1 MQLTIFFQCCIGEE
15 YFEKAGA
22 KQPFRNIATG
32 AQRARALRNRMKGF
46 YMTERNVVRQYL
58 QRAGSGATRAGLAA
72 TLVLSMS
79 PALAIAQEAGSKN
92 AQEAAA
98 ITATNT
104 DATASEASKDAQ
116 TSSPVEQY
124 TMGNAQVQS
133 VAAQANAS
141 SSYDLAKIADGTYVG
156 TATVSS
162 ADPAA
167 ASSEWDVDS
176 YDISVSV
183 AVSSHAIASVKV
195 DQASYDQLTGDSWD
209 YLDKAENGNTR
220 KHVTGMADK
229 IVEANGT
236 NVDTVSTATVSSNA
250 IKAAVDNAL
259 QAAYDEQNPSTPTAE
274 EYTYG
279 YAGLTWAEYWAGEN
293 VQAAG
298 STASSSELDSHN
310 EADKGAFDV
319 VTRATFNHGLHRGSY
334 QCTDVIKTAEGK
346 DIYPS
351 YYPDSKSF
359 VDVDGNTF
367 SIDGKAKTVTAAD
380 GTVYT
385 MTGHEVTGLKYV
397 PVKIKTSDLEAFKAN
412 HSFVANGETL
422 AGGFGEQNLQAYS
435 GLVANVDENTNGLKT
450 VMDNNGT
457 FSFSA
462 AAAGAESGIQG
473 QELKTATGI
482 EPAVKE
488 ANGSYGEF
496 LRVDLNGNYGDL
508 GANMQ
513 SVTWTYY
520 GDDATCT
527 NALATYGTKFA
538 ADNWMHKSMGIQL
551 GLTKSERCQ
560 LPEGTNGTGYWK
572 LTVHALGYNDYTYT
586 FQATDDNIVGA
597 KEPVTEATK
606 AQLQELYDKAAA
618 LDKSKYTE
626 DSWSASSIETE
637 RDETKDLLAK
647 KNLGESEA
655 AEQITHLQGAL
666 DALVSLYPQAG
677 DYVLM
682 NIPYSD
688 FYAAESNNAGTDVV
702 TSATKQKTRSTLAAG
717 SYHVN
722 TDGSDISGVT
732 FAVKVGEGDIDWSK
746 FTRVTDDSTVQ
757 ITTSIKGKES
767 TTTYTGKD
775 ALFESDSYSYYVLP
789 AGETP
794 ANYKELTVDAQGK
807 LSFGAVEGKEAT
819 ELSNVTT
826 HFMTSSKYGDYEIDF
841 KNLREQMADA
851 NGNEATVYGAVV
863 NAADA
868 NGQLEGYGMRAV
880 ENIWKGKE
888 IAWSCGLTNESHG
901 SPLSSQ
907 YYTSMMGKTIKSVTF
922 YTSTGTHT
930 VTMDQYV
937 PVKDANATIKAED
950 ASLDDANATVAA
962 DATLPEG
969 FDAKYQIDGQDA
981 EPLASNARSAASVTF
996 DASALKPG
1004 SHTLTAIDKSG
1015 KFADISTS
1023 FTATTSKLV
1032 ASFDAAS
1039 LKLAAANGA
1048 TDEDLVNYIK
1058 NISKVTVNGTEYSAQ
1073 GRGAVK
1079 IINADGSLNL
1089 AAAKQDKSLVFDAN
1103 GDYQIEVTATGYTTN
1118 LGFTYTK
1125 AADKTALNAAIE
1137 AAAKLSNDQG
1147 TYTAASW
1154 TVFQDALSTAK
1165 GVNESP
1171 AASDDEV
1178 ANALSTLQNAQAAL
1192 VAAST
1197 PDQLADLRAEIEAGA
1212 NLNKADY
1219 TAESWAAYQKA
1230 LEAANAIF
1238 GSDEVSA
1245 TDVEKATQALKD
1257 AREALAKPIANSESS
1272 QTGTRNESNQA
1283 APSKQGDS
1291 SDTFA
1296 RTNDSMPAL
1305 AVAAGFMAF
1314 VAAATGAIA
1323 AVRRRLFDK

>member
-1 MQLTIFFQCCIGEE
+1 MHNDNAVLRKLNAVGSNACR
-15 YFEKAGA
+15 GA
-22 KQPFRNIATG
+22 LIA
-32 AQRARALRNRMKGF
+32 A
-46 YMTERNVVRQYL
+46 MTVSMMPTS
-58 QRAGSGATRAGLAA
+58 AFAAAA
-72 TLVLSMS
+72 TT
-79 PALAIAQEAGSKN
+79 ETGS
-92 AQEAAA
+92 E
-98 ITATNT
+98 ATNNAPIS
-104 DATASEASKDAQ
+104 ATNEETKSLSSEYSLSAVSDDS
-116 TSSPVEQY
+116 TSSS
-124 TMGNAQVQS
+124 T
-133 VAAQANAS
+133 
-141 SSYDLAKIADGTYVG
+141 SYDLTKIADGTYTG
-156 TATVSS
+156 TATADSN
-162 ADPAA
+162 DPAA
-167 ASSEWDVDS
+167 GDNEWDVDS
-176 YDISVSV
+176 YEVKVTVKV
-183 AVSSHAIASVKV
+183 ASGKIDSVKV
-195 DQASYDQLTGDSWD
+195 ADETYDALTGESWD

-229 IVEANGT
+229 IVKANGT
-236 NVDTVSTATVSSNA
+236 DVDAVSTATVSSNA
-250 IKAAVDNAL
+250 IKAAVDDAL
-259 QAAYDEQNPSTPTAE
+259 QAAYDEQNPSTPATD

-293 VQAAG
+293 VYNA
-298 STASSSELDSHN
+298 TNTSSSN
-310 EADKGAFDV
+310 EADRDAGNGVYEYDRGGYDV

-367 SIDGKAKTVTAAD
+367 SIDGRAKTVTAAD

-397 PVKIKTSDLEAFKAN
+397 PVKIKTSDLEAFKAS

-435 GLVANVDENTNGLKT
+435 GLVAAVDADTNGLKT
-450 VMDNNGT
+450 VTNNNGT

-462 AAAGAESGIQG
+462 AATGTKSGIEG

-482 EPAVKE
+482 EPTVKD
-488 ANGSYGEF
+488 ASGSYGEF

-520 GDDATCT
+520 GDDSTYT

-572 LTVHALGYNDYTYT
+572 LTVHALGYNDYTYE

-597 KEPVTEATK
+597 KEPVTKETM

-626 DSWSASSIETE
+626 DSWTASAIETE
-637 RDETKDLLAK
+637 TAETKDLLAK

-655 AEQITHLQGAL
+655 TEQITHLQGAL
-666 DALVSLYPQAG
+666 DALVSLYPEAG

-682 NIPYSD
+682 NIPYAD

-702 TSATKQKTRSTLAAG
+702 TSATKQKTRSTLASG

-722 TDGSDISGVT
+722 SDGTDISGVT

-746 FTRVTDDSTVQ
+746 FTRVTDDSSVT

-775 ALFESDSYSYYVLP
+775 ALFESASYSYYVLP
-789 AGETP
+789 AGEVP
-794 ANYKELTVDAQGK
+794 ANYKELTAGADGN
-807 LSFGAVEGKEAT
+807 LSFGAVEGAEAT
-819 ELSNVTT
+819 ELANVTAD
-826 HFMTSSKYGDYEIDF
+826 FKTSSKYGDYEIDF
-841 KNLREQMADA
+841 KNLREQMVDAD
-851 NGNEATVYGAVV
+851 GNQATVYGAVV

-868 NGQLEGYGMRAV
+868 DGAVEGYGMRAV

-888 IAWSCGLTNESHG
+888 LAWSCGLVTESHG

-922 YTSTGTHT
+922 YTSTGTYT
-930 VTMDQYV
+930 VAMDQYV
-937 PVKDANATIKAED
+937 PVKDADAAIKAED
-950 ASLDDANATVAA
+950 VSVDDANATVEANV
-962 DATLPEG
+962 TLPEG
-969 FDAKYQIDGQDA
+969 FDAAYQIDGQDV
-981 EPLASNARSAASVTF
+981 EVLAANARSSASVAF

-1032 ASFDAAS
+1032 AGFDAAN
-1039 LKLAAANGA
+1039 LKLIAANDA
-1048 TDEDLVNYIK
+1048 TDEDGANYVG
-1058 NISKVTVNGTEYSAQ
+1058 NITKVTVNGTEYSAQ

-1079 IINADGSLNL
+1079 IFNADGSLNL
-1089 AAAKQDKSLVFDAN
+1089 AAAKQDGSLVFDAN
-1103 GDYQIEVTATGYTTN
+1103 GDYQIEIKATGYTTN

-1125 AADKTALNAAIE
+1125 SADKAALNAAIE
-1137 AAAKLSNDQG
+1137 AAAKLDNDKG

-1154 TVFQDALSTAK
+1154 TVFQDALNAAQ

-1171 AASDDEV
+1171 AATDDEV

-1192 VAAST
+1192 AKAAT
-1197 PDQLADLRAEIEAGA
+1197 TDQKTDLKVEIGRADV
-1212 NLNKADY
+1212 LNESDY
-1219 TAESWAAYQKA
+1219 TADSWKAYQSA
-1230 LEAANAIF
+1230 LAAAQAVLSKDDASAADVEAA
-1238 GSDEVSA
+1238 
-1245 TDVEKATQALKD
+1245 TTTLKT
-1257 AREALAKPIANSESS
+1257 AREALAKPSQSS
-1272 QTGTRNESNQA
+1272 KGNTSSTTTTTSTTSS
-1283 APSKQGDS
+1283 SKQEAAKGDLPTTG
-1291 SDTFA
+1291 DNQLVA
-1296 RTNDSMPAL
+1296 GGI
-1305 AVAAGFMAF
+1305 VAALG
-1314 VAAATGAIA
+1314 AAIIA
-1323 AVRRRLFDK
+1323 AGATLRRRFNH

>member
-1 MQLTIFFQCCIGEE
+1 MHNDNAVLRKLNAVGSNACR
-15 YFEKAGA
+15 GA
-22 KQPFRNIATG
+22 LIA
-32 AQRARALRNRMKGF
+32 A
-46 YMTERNVVRQYL
+46 MTVSMMPTS
-58 QRAGSGATRAGLAA
+58 AFAAAA
-72 TLVLSMS
+72 T
-79 PALAIAQEAGSKN
+79 AETGS
-92 AQEAAA
+92 E
-98 ITATNT
+98 ATNNAPIS
-104 DATASEASKDAQ
+104 ATKEETKSLNSEYSL
-116 TSSPVEQY
+116 
-124 TMGNAQVQS
+124 S
-133 VAAQANAS
+133 VISDGTAS
-141 SSYDLAKIADGTYVG
+141 SSTGYDLTKIADGTYKG
-156 TATVSS
+156 TAT
-162 ADPAA
+162 ADSNDPLNKAGDEWNAA
-167 ASSEWDVDS
+167 DGK
-176 YDISVSV
+176 YDIDVTVTVKSGKITKVE
-183 AVSSHAIASVKV
+183 IADYSK
-195 DQASYDQLTGDSWD
+195 LGDDDWD
-209 YLDKAENGNTR
+209 RMDKAVNGFSKKGTSYTGVVEQIETAGNT
-220 KHVTGMADK
+220 TAID
-229 IVEANGT
+229 A
-236 NVDTVSTATVSSNA
+236 VSTATISSNA

-259 QAAYDEQNPSTPTAE
+259 QAAYDEQNPSAPETE

-279 YAGLTWAEYWAGEN
+279 YAGLTWAEYWAGAN

-298 STASSSELDSHN
+298 SAASSSELDSHN

-359 VDVDGNTF
+359 VDTDGNTF
-367 SIDGKAKTVTAAD
+367 SIDSKAKTVTAAD

-397 PVKIKTSDLEAFKAN
+397 PVKIKTSDLEAFKAS
-412 HSFVANGETL
+412 HSFVANGDTL
-422 AGGFGEQNLQAYS
+422 AGGFGEQNLKAYS

-450 VMDNNGT
+450 VTNNNGT

-462 AAAGAESGIQG
+462 AATGTESGIQG

-482 EPAVKE
+482 EPTVKD
-488 ANGSYGEF
+488 ASGSYGEF
-496 LRVDLNGNYGDL
+496 LRVDLNGDYGDL

-560 LPEGTNGTGYWK
+560 LPEGTDGTGYWK

-606 AQLQELYDKAAA
+606 AQLQELYDKAAS
-618 LDKSKYTE
+618 LNRSKYTE
-626 DSWSASSIETE
+626 DSWNASSIETE

-688 FYAAESNNAGTDVV
+688 FYAAESNNEGTDVV

-722 TDGSDISGVT
+722 TNGSDISGVT

-746 FTRVTDDSTVQ
+746 FTRVTDDSSVE

-794 ANYKELTVDAQGK
+794 ANYKALTVDDQGK
-807 LSFGAVEGKEAT
+807 LSFGAVEGAEAN
-819 ELSNVTT
+819 ELAGATAD
-826 HFMTSSKYGDYEIDF
+826 FKTSSKYGDYEIDF
-841 KNLREQMADA
+841 GNLREQMADA

-922 YTSTGTHT
+922 YTSTGTYT
-930 VTMDQYV
+930 VAMDQYV

-962 DATLPEG
+962 DVTLPEG
-969 FDAKYQIDGQDA
+969 FDAKYQIDGKNV

-1039 LKLAAANGA
+1039 LKLIAANGA
-1048 TDEDLVNYIK
+1048 TDEDLANYIK
-1058 NISKVTVNGTEYSAQ
+1058 NITKVTVNGTEYAAT
-1073 GRGAVK
+1073 GRGVVQ
-1079 IINADGSLNL
+1079 IFNADGSLNL
-1089 AAAKQDKSLVFDAN
+1089 AAVNQDKSLVFNAN
-1103 GDYQIEVTATGYTTN
+1103 GDYQIEVEATGYTTN

-1125 AADKTALNAAIE
+1125 SADKTALDAAIE

-1192 VAAST
+1192 AKAAT
-1197 PDQLADLRAEIEAGA
+1197 TDQKTDLKVEIGRADALAES
-1212 NLNKADY
+1212 DY
-1219 TAESWAAYQKA
+1219 TADSWKAYQSA
-1230 LEAANAIF
+1230 LAAAQ
-1238 GSDEVSA
+1238 SVLSKDDASA
-1245 TDVEKATQALKD
+1245 ADVETATTALKT
-1257 AREALAKPIANSESS
+1257 AREALAKPSQSPKDNSTSTTTTTTTSS
-1272 QTGTRNESNQA
+1272 S
-1283 APSKQGDS
+1283 SKQDATKGDLPTTG
-1291 SDTFA
+1291 DNQLVA
-1296 RTNDSMPAL
+1296 GGI
-1305 AVAAGFMAF
+1305 VAALG
-1314 VAAATGAIA
+1314 AAIIA
-1323 AVRRRLFDK
+1323 AGATLRRRFNH

>member
-1 MQLTIFFQCCIGEE
+1 MHNDNAVLRKLNAVGSNACR
-15 YFEKAGA
+15 GA
-22 KQPFRNIATG
+22 LIA
-32 AQRARALRNRMKGF
+32 A
-46 YMTERNVVRQYL
+46 MTVSMMPTS
-58 QRAGSGATRAGLAA
+58 AFAAAA
-72 TLVLSMS
+72 T
-79 PALAIAQEAGSKN
+79 AETGS
-92 AQEAAA
+92 E
-98 ITATNT
+98 ATNNAPIS
-104 DATASEASKDAQ
+104 ATKEETKSLNSEYSL
-116 TSSPVEQY
+116 
-124 TMGNAQVQS
+124 S
-133 VAAQANAS
+133 VISDGTAS
-141 SSYDLAKIADGTYVG
+141 SSTGYDLTKIADGTYKG
-156 TATVSS
+156 TAT
-162 ADPAA
+162 ADSNDPLNKAGDEWNAA
-167 ASSEWDVDS
+167 DGK
-176 YDISVSV
+176 YDIDVTVTVKSGKITKVE
-183 AVSSHAIASVKV
+183 IADYSK
-195 DQASYDQLTGDSWD
+195 LGDDDWD
-209 YLDKAENGNTR
+209 RMDKAVNGFSKKGTSYTGVVEQIETAGNT
-220 KHVTGMADK
+220 TAID
-229 IVEANGT
+229 A
-236 NVDTVSTATVSSNA
+236 VSTATISSNA

-259 QAAYDEQNPSTPTAE
+259 QAAYDEQNPSAPETE

-279 YAGLTWAEYWAGEN
+279 YAGLTWAEYWAGAN

-298 STASSSELDSHN
+298 SAASSSELDSHN
-310 EADKGAFDV
+310 ETDKGAFDV

-359 VDVDGNTF
+359 VDTDGNTF
-367 SIDGKAKTVTAAD
+367 SIDSKAKTVTAAD

-397 PVKIKTSDLEAFKAN
+397 PVKIKTSDLEAFKAS
-412 HSFVANGETL
+412 HSFVANGDTL
-422 AGGFGEQNLQAYS
+422 AGGFGEQNLKAYS

-450 VMDNNGT
+450 VTNNNGT

-462 AAAGAESGIQG
+462 AATGTESGIQG

-482 EPAVKE
+482 EPTVKD
-488 ANGSYGEF
+488 ASGSYGEF
-496 LRVDLNGNYGDL
+496 LRVDLNGDYGDL

-560 LPEGTNGTGYWK
+560 LPEGTDGTGYWK

-606 AQLQELYDKAAA
+606 AQLQELYDKAAS
-618 LDKSKYTE
+618 LNRSKYTE
-626 DSWSASSIETE
+626 DSWNASSIETE

-688 FYAAESNNAGTDVV
+688 FYAAESNNEGTDVV

-746 FTRVTDDSTVQ
+746 FTRVTDDSSVE

-794 ANYKELTVDAQGK
+794 ANYKALTVDDQGK
-807 LSFGAVEGKEAT
+807 LSFGAVEGTEAKELAGAT
-819 ELSNVTT
+819 AD
-826 HFMTSSKYGDYEIDF
+826 FKTSSKYGDYEIDF
-841 KNLREQMADA
+841 GNLREQMADA

-922 YTSTGTHT
+922 YTSTGTYT
-930 VTMDQYV
+930 VAMDQYV

-962 DATLPEG
+962 DVTLPEG
-969 FDAKYQIDGQDA
+969 FDAKYQIDGKNV

-1039 LKLAAANGA
+1039 LKLIAANGA
-1048 TDEDLVNYIK
+1048 TDEDLANYIK
-1058 NISKVTVNGTEYSAQ
+1058 NITKVTVNGTEYAAT
-1073 GRGAVK
+1073 GRGVVQ
-1079 IINADGSLNL
+1079 IFNADGSLNL
-1089 AAAKQDKSLVFDAN
+1089 AAVNQDKSLVFNAN
-1103 GDYQIEVTATGYTTN
+1103 GDYQIEVEATGYTTN

-1125 AADKTALNAAIE
+1125 SADKTALDAAIE

-1192 VAAST
+1192 AKAAT
-1197 PDQLADLRAEIEAGA
+1197 TDQKTDLKVEIGRADALAES
-1212 NLNKADY
+1212 DY
-1219 TAESWAAYQKA
+1219 TADSWKAYQSA
-1230 LEAANAIF
+1230 LAAAQ
-1238 GSDEVSA
+1238 SVLSKDDASA
-1245 TDVEKATQALKD
+1245 ADVETATTALKT
-1257 AREALAKPIANSESS
+1257 AREALAKPSQSPKDNSTSTTTTTTTSS
-1272 QTGTRNESNQA
+1272 S
-1283 APSKQGDS
+1283 SKQDATKGDLPTTG
-1291 SDTFA
+1291 DNQLVA
-1296 RTNDSMPAL
+1296 GGI
-1305 AVAAGFMAF
+1305 VAALG
-1314 VAAATGAIA
+1314 AAIIA
-1323 AVRRRLFDK
+1323 AGATLRRRFNH